1 MTQAPGTPSLSILSY
16 HGGFHGRTTAAL
28 ACTHSKPIH
37 KLDVPLPAWPVAD
50 FPRYR
55 YPLEENERENAAEDA
70 SVENSSAPVEDRQ
83 PPESTIDT
91 DSPATWAIKEAT
103 KEATKESDATPEHVG
118 R

>member
-70 SVENSSAPVEDRQ
+70 RCLAMTEQIIA
-83 PPESTIDT
+83 
-91 DSPATWAIKEAT
+91 DSHK
-103 KEATKESDATPEHVG
+103 
-118 R
+118 